1 VEAQYLAFAI
11 EMKGNESGGEDKM
24 EMLDTYVLTKLTLDS
39 EGKVISTNVAVT
51 FDVHEAEAHR
61 NEDVSND
68 FQIFSVSAD
77 WRDDAEQSALVRAM
91 REFRE
96 MVRQWQE
103 EALR

>member
-1 VEAQYLAFAI
+1 
-11 EMKGNESGGEDKM
+11 M
-24 EMLDTYVLTKLTLDS
+24 EMLDTYVLTKLMLDS

-51 FDVHEAEAHR
+51 FDIHEAEAHR

-68 FQIFSVSAD
+68 FQFFSVSAD
-77 WRDDAEQSALVRAM
+77 WREDAEQSKLVEAM
-91 REFRE
+91 RELRA

>member
-1 VEAQYLAFAI
+1 
-11 EMKGNESGGEDKM
+11 M
-24 EMLDTYVLTKLTLDS
+24 EMLDTYVLTTLRIDS
-39 EGKVISTNVAVT
+39 DGKVISSNVAVT
-51 FDVHEAEAHR
+51 FDIHEAETHR

-77 WRDDAEQSALVRAM
+77 WRDDAEQTALVKAM